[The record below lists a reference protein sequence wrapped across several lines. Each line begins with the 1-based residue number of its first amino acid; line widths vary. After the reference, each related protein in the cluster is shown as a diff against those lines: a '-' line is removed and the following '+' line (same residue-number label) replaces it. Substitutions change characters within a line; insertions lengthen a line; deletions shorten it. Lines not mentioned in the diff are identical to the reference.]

1 MGGGGANL
9 YCDFRVDSLLT
20 ITYFS
25 DVLHTMWTQIE
36 KIHETGENT
45 SADHSGSLDTGTT
58 LFLKSI
64 DYFSIFLLHIFHLL

>member
-1 MGGGGANL
+1 
-9 YCDFRVDSLLT
+9 
-20 ITYFS
+20 
-25 DVLHTMWTQIE
+25 MWTQIE

-64 DYFSIFLLHIFHLL
+64 DYFSIFFITQFSLIMKHRRKLKINRNLEK